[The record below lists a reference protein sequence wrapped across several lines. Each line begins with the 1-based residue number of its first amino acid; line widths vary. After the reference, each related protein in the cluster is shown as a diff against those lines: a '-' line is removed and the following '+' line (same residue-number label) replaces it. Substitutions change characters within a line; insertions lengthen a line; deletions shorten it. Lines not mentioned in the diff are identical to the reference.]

1 MAGAVGIEPT
11 QAVLET
17 AVLPL
22 YDAPKS
28 VHDGPKIQNSKIEI
42 RKLFGFLVQSFLF
55 AEFAVLLQFQT
66 LLGVLLVLLGLV
78 VQVVTNRALQVNQ
91 VVLGH
96 GII

>member
-22 YDAPKS
+22 YDAPRNR
-28 VHDGPKIQNSKIEI
+28 PEAIW
-42 RKLFGFLVQSFLF
+42 LFGFFMQRHLF
-55 AEFAVLLQFQT
+55 AEFAKLFELQAF
-66 LLGVLLVLLGLV
+66 LGVLFVLVGLV
-78 VQVVTNRALQVNQ
+78 IQIMADRAFQIDE

-96 GII
+96 SLDLRFRI